1 MVHSEGSKQ
10 CQATGGAIV
19 RFLWSG
25 LDRSYVCSTC
35 VLCVCPGPSCAFLP
49 VESQDRRVG
58 NGFVCHAH
66 LGQEAVGD
74 TGDRRSLEGRGCDG
88 MRGMVIPYRLP
99 DVPSADLHVA
109 SSCRPASCRAGGG
122 ARWAMPPMGRG
133 NHTMIPDL
141 PHEFYC
147 NG

>member
-35 VLCVCPGPSCAFLP
+35 VLCVCPGPSGAFLP
-49 VESQDRRVG
+49 VESQDSRVG

-66 LGQEAVGD
+66 LGQEAVAD
-74 TGDRRSLEGRGCDG
+74 TSDRRTSR
-88 MRGMVIPYRLP
+88 M
-99 DVPSADLHVA
+99 
-109 SSCRPASCRAGGG
+109 
-122 ARWAMPPMGRG
+122 
-133 NHTMIPDL
+133 
-141 PHEFYC
+141 
-147 NG
+147 

>member
-49 VESQDRRVG
+49 VESQDSRVG
-58 NGFVCHAH
+58 NGFVCWARKQ
-66 LGQEAVGD
+66 LGTRVIEGVSKVEGVTGCVGWSFR
-74 TGDRRSLEGRGCDG
+74 TIARCAECGFACG
-88 MRGMVIPYRLP
+88 VIM
-99 DVPSADLHVA
+99 PS
-109 SSCRPASCRAGGG
+109 SIMPCGGV

-133 NHTMIPDL
+133 NLATMP
-141 PHEFYC
+141 
-147 NG
+147 